1 MTNTHLFKCFSIR
14 RILNTKI
21 IFPITILIVGTM
33 LLGKE
38 AVMDYESSTI
48 NSDPGKRTDTV
59 KEISHILG
67 IGTTAAYKLV
77 HSGVFKTV
85 QIGSTIRVSKQSF
98 DEWLDRQM

>member
-1 MTNTHLFKCFSIR
+1 
-14 RILNTKI
+14 
-21 IFPITILIVGTM
+21 M

-48 NSDPGKRTDTV
+48 NSHSGKRTYTV
-59 KEISHILG
+59 KEISDILG
-67 IGTTAAYKLV
+67 IGRTAAYKLV

-85 QIGSTIRVSKQSF
+85 QIGTTIRVSKQSF